1 MNIQLNFTDASRVS
15 SSEPDV
21 IIILVTD
28 PALFIDQDGRLL
40 SSFILAT
47 QIPRQIQMG
56 SFDEKMAV
64 IATSAGN
71 GAKGFV
77 IGNFLVSLIF
87 SASLNQMWSMVEAQ

>member
-15 SSEPDV
+15 SNEPDV
-21 IIILVTD
+21 IIVMVSD
-28 PALFIDQDGRLL
+28 PAFFIDHDGRIL
-40 SSFILAT
+40 SSFIIAT

-56 SFDEKMAV
+56 SLDEKMAV

-71 GAKGFV
+71 GAKGLV

-87 SASLNQMWSMVEAQ
+87 SASLN